1 MDPETVFMDKC
12 IVFKRRKLIFLQVD
26 NEFGKLTQ
34 QLWCGFRVPLSGGR
48 KVGVS
53 TKLVD
58 EMCGS
63 LGQSIVVYRKNRHGF
78 WHGSYTT
85 EKRANHDKKKF
96 AAVIKV

>member
-78 WHGSYTT
+78 GTVAIRRKN
-85 EKRANHDKKKF
+85 ELIMIKKNLQP
-96 AAVIKV
+96 